1 MGNLVALHLSAIG
14 TLNYCSRAQ
23 SNFRENRLTAGF
35 RFTGKSTSIGNS
47 NGFRF
52 DAALF
57 KANPEFFGEVR
68 ATVLAP
74 GQMLVSVV
82 PTDEQPLSLQDEE
95 TNPVMQA
102 FLGFLEA
109 QMKAHPH
116 LIEPVSAAQMAQ
128 IAALVEGVEPD

>member
-1 MGNLVALHLSAIG
+1 MSH
-14 TLNYCSRAQ
+14 Q
-23 SNFRENRLTAGF
+23 SFS
-35 RFTGKSTSIGNS
+35 GKSTSIGNS

-82 PTDEQPLSLQDEE
+82 PTGEPAQDLADEDGH
-95 TNPVMQA
+95 PVMQA
-102 FLGFLEA
+102 FLSFLEG
-109 QMKAHPH
+109 QMAAHPE
-116 LIEPVSAAQMAQ
+116 LIEPVTEAQMAQ

>member
-1 MGNLVALHLSAIG
+1 MIH
-14 TLNYCSRAQ
+14 Q
-23 SNFRENRLTAGF
+23 SFS
-35 RFTGKSTSIGNS
+35 GKSTSIGNS

-82 PTDEQPLSLQDEE
+82 SMDEQPSALQDEE
-95 TNPVMQA
+95 SNPVMQA
-102 FLGFLEA
+102 FLSFLEG
-109 QMKAHPH
+109 QMKAQPE
-116 LIEPVSAAQMAQ
+116 LIEPVSAAQMAH

>member
-1 MGNLVALHLSAIG
+1 MNH
-14 TLNYCSRAQ
+14 Q
-23 SNFRENRLTAGF
+23 SFS
-35 RFTGKSTSIGNS
+35 GKSTSIGNS

-82 PTDEQPLSLQDEE
+82 PMDEQPPALQDEE
-95 TNPVMQA
+95 SNPVMQA
-102 FLGFLEA
+102 FLSFLEG
-109 QMKAHPH
+109 QMKAHPD
-116 LIEPVSAAQMAQ
+116 LIEPLSAAQMAH

>member
-1 MGNLVALHLSAIG
+1 MMKH
-14 TLNYCSRAQ
+14 Q
-23 SNFRENRLTAGF
+23 SFS
-35 RFTGKSTSIGNS
+35 GKSTSIGNS

-82 PTDEQPLSLQDEE
+82 PTGAPVTEQQDPEF
-95 TNPVMQA
+95 NPVMQA
-102 FLGFLEA
+102 FLSFLEG
-109 QMKAHPH
+109 QMTAHPE
-116 LIEPVSAAQMAQ
+116 LIEPVTEAQMAH
-128 IAALVEGVEPD
+128 IAALVEGVEPN

>member
-1 MGNLVALHLSAIG
+1 MRHQETWMLRIRALPPRPEGRGFTRIWMKH
-14 TLNYCSRAQ
+14 Q
-23 SNFRENRLTAGF
+23 SFN
-35 RFTGKSTSIGNS
+35 GKSTSIGNS

-82 PTDEQPLSLQDEE
+82 SMDEQPSALQDEE
-95 TNPVMQA
+95 SNPVMQA
-102 FLGFLEA
+102 FLSFLEG
-109 QMKAHPH
+109 QMKAQPE
-116 LIEPVSAAQMAQ
+116 LIEPVSAAQMAH

>member
-1 MGNLVALHLSAIG
+1 MN
-14 TLNYCSRAQ
+14 RQ
-23 SNFRENRLTAGF
+23 SFS
-35 RFTGKSTSIGNS
+35 GKSTSIGNS

-68 ATVLAP
+68 GTVLAP

-82 PTDEQPLSLQDEE
+82 PTGEQSSASQDEE
-95 TNPVMQA
+95 SNPVMQA
-102 FLGFLEA
+102 FLSFLEG
-109 QMKAHPH
+109 QMAAHLE
-116 LIEPVSAAQMAQ
+116 LIEPVTEAQMAQ

>member
-1 MGNLVALHLSAIG
+1 MIYPSF
-14 TLNYCSRAQ
+14 S
-23 SNFRENRLTAGF
+23 
-35 RFTGKSTSIGNS
+35 GKSTAIGNS

-82 PTDEQPLSLQDEE
+82 APDEPSPGSLEDDSS
-95 TNPVMQA
+95 PVMQA
-102 FLGFLEA
+102 FLSFLASEMTAHPEWIEPVTEA
-109 QMKAHPH
+109 QMAD
-116 LIEPVSAAQMAQ
+116 

>member
-1 MGNLVALHLSAIG
+1 MNH
-14 TLNYCSRAQ
+14 Q
-23 SNFRENRLTAGF
+23 SFS
-35 RFTGKSTSIGNS
+35 GKSTSIGNS

-82 PTDEQPLSLQDEE
+82 PMDEQASALQDEE
-95 TNPVMQA
+95 TNPVLQA
-102 FLGFLEA
+102 FLSFLEG
-109 QMKAHPH
+109 QMKAHPD
-116 LIEPVSAAQMAQ
+116 LIEPVSAAQMAH

>member
-1 MGNLVALHLSAIG
+1 MNH
-14 TLNYCSRAQ
+14 Q
-23 SNFRENRLTAGF
+23 SFS
-35 RFTGKSTSIGNS
+35 GKTTSIGNS

-68 ATVLAP
+68 GTVLAP

-82 PTDEQPLSLQDEE
+82 PMGEQPPEPQDEE
-95 TNPVMQA
+95 SNPVMQA
-102 FLGFLEA
+102 FLSFLEG
-109 QMKAHPH
+109 QMQAHPD
-116 LIEPVSAAQMAQ
+116 LIEPVSAAQMAH